1 MTSFTNAAAEVAE
14 AVDQATGTKPESTFA
29 FDIVQSPVQT
39 IAHWVAVTRR
49 ALSDAAQ
56 MSDLIDGQLRL
67 GIDLRLEAEILNGNG
82 TAPNLRG
89 LLNTSGIGTQAK
101 ASDSGMVAI
110 LKALDVVR
118 AAFMEPN
125 AIVMN
130 PADWQAI
137 RLVRDDSGAAAGT
150 GGFLF
155 GGPQVGGTLTL
166 WGVPVITTPLIAAGT
181 ALVGDFKQAIL
192 WAREG
197 VTVTAST
204 EHADFFIKNLVAVLA
219 EGRWA
224 FGVPRPAAFCKV
236 TGL

>member
-1 MTSFTNAAAEVAE
+1 
-14 AVDQATGTKPESTFA
+14 
-29 FDIVQSPVQT
+29 
-39 IAHWVAVTRR
+39 
-49 ALSDAAQ
+49 
-56 MSDLIDGQLRL
+56 
-67 GIDLRLEAEILNGNG
+67 
-82 TAPNLRG
+82 
-89 LLNTSGIGTQAK
+89 
-101 ASDSGMVAI
+101 
-110 LKALDVVR
+110 
-118 AAFMEPN
+118 
-125 AIVMN
+125 
-130 PADWQAI
+130 
-137 RLVRDDSGAAAGT
+137 
-150 GGFLF
+150 LF